1 MHVLWPIFHFKLN
14 GVGYKNIKNGL
25 GHFLVEVRSM
35 SGQKRSNFQV
45 DICALIG
52 YQIDPA
58 CHGESNGGL
67 CFALS
72 GPELLKIEFENLTS
86 SILNSFS
93 L

>member
-25 GHFLVEVRSM
+25 GLFSVEFRSM
-35 SGQKRSNFQV
+35 SGQKRSNFKV
-45 DICALIG
+45 DIFALNG
-52 YQIDPA
+52 YQIDGA
-58 CHGESNGGL
+58 RHGKSNGGI
-67 CFALS
+67 CFALR
-72 GPELLKIEFENLTS
+72 GLGFLKIEFDNLTS